1 MYCPAAGVCVCA
13 RACTSR
19 GRHTRAVV
27 SRVERREY
35 EPRERFVSDARG
47 RESSRGTL
55 ERATVEAEIANEE
68 EDENENDD
76 ENDE

>member
-1 MYCPAAGVCVCA
+1 MRRQRA
-13 RACTSR
+13 RVDVP

-35 EPRERFVSDARG
+35 EPRERFVSDGEGER
-47 RESSRGTL
+47 RSRGTL
-55 ERATVEAEIANEE
+55 ERATVEDSIANEE